1 MELSQSRSEQQEY
14 LKNVELARV
23 LEKRVEKK
31 RQAGEEFQLKLL
43 KERPKKRVVEENEGL
58 THKKAK
64 FSDGELDTV
73 LGSIF

>member
-1 MELSQSRSEQQEY
+1 
-14 LKNVELARV
+14 
-23 LEKRVEKK
+23 VEKK
-31 RQAGEEFQLKLL
+31 RQAGEEFQLKPL
-43 KERPKKRVVEENEGL
+43 KERPKKRVIEDNEGL